1 MLRICWILRAHCVN
15 QIKEQA
21 VMRTYDQTLKLRI
34 LTKFDPPLAPPTIN
48 HPLSMSLLIKFL
60 LLLPM
65 PPLTPSPFST
75 TLIATIIGYFNC
87 TQNYS
92 KHILFFYFLD
102 YKGKQKFFS
111 IIIFH
116 WKYFPPDNIFHGKK
130 KGCGRRGGEECAK
143 NAVNDTKLDMVGG
156 LLALVGPIIIEL

>member
-1 MLRICWILRAHCVN
+1 M
-15 QIKEQA
+15 Q
-21 VMRTYDQTLKLRI
+21 TYNQTLKSRI

-60 LLLPM
+60 LLLPLA
-65 PPLTPSPFST
+65 PLTPSPFST

-102 YKGKQKFFS
+102 YKGKQKIFS

-130 KGCGRRGGEECAK
+130 KRLWEVGRWRMCIERSQWHKVGHGGRATCTCRTY
-143 NAVNDTKLDMVGG
+143 NYWVVMIIYLFILDM
-156 LLALVGPIIIEL
+156 IEF

>member
-1 MLRICWILRAHCVN
+1 
-15 QIKEQA
+15 
-21 VMRTYDQTLKLRI
+21 MRTYDQTLKLRI

-102 YKGKQKFFS
+102 YKGKQKIFS

-116 WKYFPPDNIFHGKK
+116 RKYFPPNNIFHGKK
-130 KGCGRRGGEECAK
+130 K
-143 NAVNDTKLDMVGG
+143 VVGG
-156 LLALVGPIIIEL
+156 REVKNVQRTQSMTQSWTWWEGYLHL